1 MDKKWM
7 FANRFSKEYESGVEE
22 FVKFAVKHA
31 TDPNRIICP
40 CLGCCYG
47 KRGNAD
53 VLRNH
58 LLGNG
63 IDRSYTCWT
72 MHGEMSNNNVDLG
85 NNETSESNEFDT
97 NTIDYDRI
105 DEMLDVVEED
115 LRDCPKMF
123 ERLVSDSEKPLYDG
137 CSKFTRMSAVLKLYS
152 IKARNGWSDKSF
164 T

>member
-1 MDKKWM
+1 
-7 FANRFSKEYESGVEE
+7 
-22 FVKFAVKHA
+22 
-31 TDPNRIICP
+31 
-40 CLGCCYG
+40 
-47 KRGNAD
+47 
-53 VLRNH
+53 
-58 LLGNG
+58 
-63 IDRSYTCWT
+63 

-97 NTIDYDRI
+97 NTFDYDRV

-152 IKARNGWSDKSF
+152 IKARNGWFDKSF